1 LDGQGIRMMPCETFR
16 FLIVIPHRNGH
27 GLLDS
32 TVRHALAACGPRDL
46 VVVVDN
52 ASSDGSAQA
61 VSDSFPAVRL
71 IQNARNAGFAAACN
85 QGAACA
91 ETRYLLF
98 LNSDAHISM
107 DLLGVLAA
115 HFESHPRVGQ
125 IGLQLTSQD
134 GALQRST
141 MPQPNLWTELGFRK
155 RIPRGYRDPQV
166 TASVEALVG
175 ACVAMPAKV
184 FSSLGG
190 WCEDFFF
197 YGEDLDLSRR
207 IRAAGLEVVFRPD
220 LRAVHE
226 RGSSTATVRLPAQ
239 LEHLRSRLTFAR
251 KHFGAWFWLIL
262 PARVLSVLL
271 NASGAAIALLM
282 TLGLHAGLR
291 MRAWRF
297 LLTIAWLAFLMRPGW
312 SLSGLSRLEEAAGGH
327 VCGRQQPRP
336 RA

>member
-1 LDGQGIRMMPCETFR
+1 MMPCEMLR

-27 GLLDS
+27 ELLES
-32 TVRHALAACGPRDL
+32 TVRHALTACGPTDL

-61 VSDSFPAVRL
+61 VSDSFSAVRL
-71 IQNARNAGFAAACN
+71 VQNKWNVGFAAACN
-85 QGAACA
+85 QGAAYA
-91 ETRYLLF
+91 ESRYLLF
-98 LNSDAHISM
+98 LNSDALVPL
-107 DLLGVLAA
+107 DLLDVLAA
-115 HFESHPRVGQ
+115 HFESHSRVGQ

-141 MPQPNLWTELGFRK
+141 MPQPDLWTELGFRK
-155 RIPRGYRDPQV
+155 RVPRGYRDPLV

-175 ACVAMPAKV
+175 ACVAMPAAV
-184 FSSLGG
+184 FFSLGG
-190 WCEDFFF
+190 WCESFFF
-197 YGEDLDLSRR
+197 YEEDLDLSRR
-207 IRAAGLEVVFRPD
+207 IRAAGWEVVFRPD
-220 LRAVHE
+220 LRVIHE

-239 LEHLRSRLTFAR
+239 LEHLRSRLAFAR
-251 KHFGAWFWLIL
+251 KHFGAWFGLIL
-262 PARVLSVLL
+262 PARVFSVLL

-297 LLTIAWLAFLMRPGW
+297 LLTVAWLALLMRPRW
-312 SLSGLSRLEEAAGGH
+312 SLSGLSRIEEAAGRH
-327 VCGRQQPRP
+327 VYGNQQPRP